1 MWDAARLANAHPVET
16 VKMIRSFV
24 AAADAL
30 VVGIGGF
37 LGMDAKESPYH

>member
-1 MWDAARLANAHPVET
+1 MWDAPNDSFSHPVET